1 MASIDSY
8 LDRACARLR
17 ANPAEVEDLRREI
30 RAHLE
35 DLIEQ
40 YCAEGMSRPEAAERA
55 IAWLGKAEQIQTG
68 LGAVFHGD
76 PEWVRRLK
84 GMAVGGLLGAVL
96 PLLVPFAGHAT
107 TADATLGAAS
117 GVCIGLLSASRSRLV
132 AGFAIGSLTW
142 FAATVGSLA
151 ALAVSSTVPASSP
164 LQLAHSVLFAL
175 VAGGA
180 FGVLVAAGSA
190 LLLSL
195 LSRSGSR
202 LG

>member
-84 GMAVGGLLGAVL
+84 GLAVGGLLGAVL
-96 PLLVPFAGHAT
+96 PLLVPFAGHAAT
-107 TADATLGAAS
+107 DATLGAAS

-151 ALAVSSTVPASSP
+151 ALAASSTATGSSP
-164 LQLAHSVLFAL
+164 LQLANSVLFAL
-175 VAGGA
+175 IAGGI
-180 FGVLVAAGSA
+180 FGALVAAGTA

-202 LG
+202 FG